1 MIIDKFIQN
10 EKASRRLEENIGKN
24 VADKGIV
31 CRIYTEFV

>member
-1 MIIDKFIQN
+1 MKKQAADWK
-10 EKASRRLEENIGKN
+10 KTLAKY